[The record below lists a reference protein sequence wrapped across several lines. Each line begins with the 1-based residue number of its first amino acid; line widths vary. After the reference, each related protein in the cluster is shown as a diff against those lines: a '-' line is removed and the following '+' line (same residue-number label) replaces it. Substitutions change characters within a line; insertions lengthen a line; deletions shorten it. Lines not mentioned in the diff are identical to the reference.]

1 MVFTK
6 SSVIFILFL
15 YKFDKYIYLR
25 KKEDEIKY
33 ISALILQK
41 NKLFNKNFILV
52 ANFYIKHYIHYI

>member
-33 ISALILQK
+33 ISALIL
-41 NKLFNKNFILV
+41 
-52 ANFYIKHYIHYI
+52 